1 MYNAPMRVLVCSG
14 GGAHG
19 SFQIGVCEK
28 LAEAGMQ
35 YDGYAGISVGN
46 LLAAH
51 CSGYQD
57 FAEAVA
63 DYKDVWIN
71 NVHTDADI
79 IKPWWFS
86 WLGYLAFIPAPFKG
100 SLYSTAPFRSLVQ
113 KVFSPAKTRASGKK
127 LAVSAVSMTTGKL
140 RTWNEKTVTHDGIVA
155 SASFPLAFQPVQLDG
170 EEYLDG
176 GLRDVTP
183 ISQAIAMGAT
193 ELDIIMCQPEGMEP
207 IKKSKWKVLKMFD
220 LAKRVI
226 GILMD
231 ELIENDIQG
240 VVKTNKRIESGAVS
254 DRRMIKVRVFRPQE
268 KLHSTSLNF
277 KQEDWLVNY
286 HTGLEVAEALLKD
299 Q

>member
-1 MYNAPMRVLVCSG
+1 MRVLVASG

-28 LAEAGMQ
+28 LAETGVQ
-35 YDGYAGISVGN
+35 YDGFAGISVGN

-51 CSGYQD
+51 CAGYED
-57 FAEAVA
+57 FAEAIAV
-63 DYKDVWIN
+63 YKDVW
-71 NVHTDADI
+71 VEHVKDDSDI
-79 IKPWWFS
+79 IKPWWPS
-86 WLGYLAFIPAPFKG
+86 WLKFLSYLPAPFKG

-113 KVFSPAKTRASGKK
+113 KVFFPARVRDSGKK
-127 LAVSAVSMTTGKL
+127 LAVSAVSMTSGKL
-140 RTWNEKTVTHDGIVA
+140 RTWNEKSVSHDAIVA
-155 SASFPLAFQPVQLDG
+155 SASFPLAFQPVVLDG

-207 IKKSKWKVLKMFD
+207 IKKSKWKILKMFD

-254 DRRMIKVRVFRPQE
+254 DRRMIKVRVFRPQD

-277 KQEDWLVNY
+277 KQEDWLINY
-286 HTGLEVAEALLKD
+286 HTGLEVADSLLKD